1 MACWFLK
8 TQFQSNQSLDYSYYE
23 QKILEKYYFLSQVM
37 RQLYILELNNCHLL
51 FFIFLIIFFQCK
63 IIKGNLTFH
72 FSRLLFQGHEYVSIA
87 FTVRLIILFC
97 LALWIMYDIDKG
109 IFDTLIIYWQHL
121 FNSNWYELRN
131 QRKAHI

>member
-51 FFIFLIIFFQCK
+51 FFIFLIVFFQCK
-63 IIKGNLTFH
+63 IIKWNLTFH
-72 FSRLLFQGHEYVSIA
+72 FSRLLLQGHEYVSIA

-109 IFDTLIIYWQHL
+109 KFDTLIIYWQHL
-121 FNSNWYELRN
+121 FNSNWYTVN
-131 QRKAHI
+131 INM